1 METYSEE
8 VGRKLNEL
16 LEKTYDAEKGF
27 KKVADSVENKSLKAY
42 FENKAHERYTFGH
55 ELKEEIKSF
64 NQEIDKGVST
74 LGTIHRAW
82 IATKA
87 LFSLNDEESI
97 LEEVIRGEKA
107 TITEYD
113 DVLSKT
119 TLPTSTRTLIRS
131 QKNKIENGLYKFE
144 TLEKVM

>member
-27 KKVADSVENKSLKAY
+27 KKVAENVENKSLKTY
-42 FENKAHERYTFGH
+42 FRNKADERYTFGH
-55 ELKEEIKSF
+55 ELKDEIKSF
-64 NQEIDKGVST
+64 NQEIDKGGST

-82 IATKA
+82 IDTKA
-87 LFSLNDEESI
+87 LFSLNDEESM

-107 TITEYD
+107 AIAEYD
-113 DVLSKT
+113 DVLSET
-119 TLPTSTRTLIRS
+119 TLPTSTLTLIRS
-131 QKNKIENGLYKFE
+131 QKNKIENGLYNFE
-144 TLEKVM
+144 TLEKIM

>member
-27 KKVADSVENKSLKAY
+27 KKVAENVENKSLKTY
-42 FENKAHERYTFGH
+42 FRNKADERYTFGH
-55 ELKEEIKSF
+55 ELKDEIKSF
-64 NQEIDKGVST
+64 NQEIDKGGST

-82 IATKA
+82 IDTKA
-87 LFSLNDEESI
+87 LFSLNDEESM

-107 TITEYD
+107 AIAEYD
-113 DVLSKT
+113 DVLSET
-119 TLPTSTRTLIRS
+119 TLPTSTQTLIRS
-131 QKNKIENGLYKFE
+131 QKNKIENGLYNFE
-144 TLEKVM
+144 TLEKIM

>member
-27 KKVADSVENKSLKAY
+27 KKVAENVENKSLKTY
-42 FENKAHERYTFGH
+42 FKNKADERYTFGH
-55 ELKEEIKSF
+55 ELKDEIKSF
-64 NQEIDKGVST
+64 NQEIDKGGST

-82 IATKA
+82 IDTKA
-87 LFSLNDEESI
+87 LFSLNDEESM

-107 TITEYD
+107 AIAEYD
-113 DVLSKT
+113 DVLSET
-119 TLPTSTRTLIRS
+119 TLPTSTQTLIRS
-131 QKNKIENGLYKFE
+131 QKNKIENGLYNFE
-144 TLEKVM
+144 TLEKIM